1 VSDDVREALTLQA
14 TACRSLGSLQ
24 YAELLEHL
32 ILDHDRG
39 GLVRELLAGRSQR
52 PTHDALPL
60 RLLAAAHRL
69 ALRGE
74 ASALAARFPSCGGD
88 GAPVDPTIFLDTVR
102 NHRAEI
108 ESALGEQVQT
118 NEPRRSVALVATAR
132 WLATRDVAEFDLL
145 EIGASAGL
153 NQNFDRLGH
162 QPPGDGAAARCVE
175 RRGCDP
181 YPLNP
186 ADDDDALRL
195 LSFVWPDQTE
205 RFDRLRAAIETA
217 RRWPPT
223 IDNDSADDFLRR
235 RLATSAPRARVI
247 FHSIVWQY
255 LAQPV
260 RRGLR
265 EALGERG
272 AAATPHRPLAWIRME
287 PAGAVAEIQATVW
300 RGDEEPEQHR
310 LGDVGFHGQQ
320 LHWRPERVV
329 DHVSSRPW
337 GA

>member
-1 VSDDVREALTLQA
+1 MSDDVREALTLQA
-14 TACRSLGSLQ
+14 AACRSLGSLQ

-32 ILDHDRG
+32 VLDHDRG

-60 RLLAAAHRL
+60 RLLAATHRL

-235 RLATSAPRARVI
+235 RLATSATRARVI

-255 LAQPV
+255 LSPPV
-260 RRGLR
+260 RDGVRD
-265 EALGERG
+265 AIRG
-272 AAATPHRPLAWIRME
+272 AGSRASSTTPIVWARME
-287 PAGAVAEIQATVW
+287 PAGPVADLRVTVLHGSTEVETIVGEVGYHGQNFVW
-300 RGDEEPEQHR
+300 RENP
-310 LGDVGFHGQQ
+310 
-320 LHWRPERVV
+320 
-329 DHVSSRPW
+329 
-337 GA
+337 A